1 MIDVSKCNSQA
12 SKLEDA
18 ATNID
23 SIIKIFE
30 DSYYTLNTSS
40 STSVKSFKTDINA
53 KISILEQL
61 KSDLRAAAST
71 IRTKAQEIYN
81 RQKAEEEARKRA
93 EEEARQQNQNQ

>member
-1 MIDVSKCNSQA
+1 MIDVSKCNNQA

-18 ATNID
+18 A
-23 SIIKIFE
+23 
-30 DSYYTLNTSS
+30 TSS

-61 KSDLRAAAST
+61 KSDLRGAAST